1 MFQQRCVTLKQ
12 EDWLEKIC
20 DKLNR
25 ESNDGE
31 SDHEEARV
39 SRQSFDLFEQTDRAE
54 KAVTTAA
61 RRMDQGTERAEQGHF
76 GEEQRWTNPSPE
88 RDELEQAIL
97 STITYLNNLPMHKPS
112 SPILTEA
119 TTPNWLDWCHTIRLL
134 VSVL

>member
-39 SRQSFDLFEQTDRAE
+39 SRPSFDLFEQTDIAE
-54 KAVTTAA
+54 KAVT
-61 RRMDQGTERAEQGHF
+61 GTERAEQG
-76 GEEQRWTNPSPE
+76 GEQRWTNPSPE
-88 RDELEQAIL
+88 RDELEQAQ
-97 STITYLNNLPMHKPS
+97 STISCLNNLPMQTKFSDPG
-112 SPILTEA
+112 
-119 TTPNWLDWCHTIRLL
+119 
-134 VSVL
+134 